1 MDQRLRALDYLFRPR
16 SVAFVGAT
24 EKLQKWGF
32 IVFNNLITGGYE
44 GKLYPVNPGRETVL
58 GLTAYPSVRDI
69 PGEVDLA
76 VFTVPAREVPAALD
90 DCLMK
95 RVKAGVVISA
105 GFKELGGEWAD
116 VEMEM
121 VRKARAGG
129 MVLVGPNGQGICNPA
144 AKLFAWM
151 PHLYFPRPGKVAVI
165 SQSGNVQGILVEE
178 VQKAGFGV
186 SKGVSSGNEAD
197 LRSEDYYEYLA
208 NDPETEVI
216 LSYIEGVTDGRR
228 FIEGA
233 RRAGAIKPIIALKGG
248 RTSSGIS
255 AARSH
260 TGAMA
265 VDDRLFEAACR
276 QAGIVRA
283 RTMDEAGIIAGS
295 FLNRPLPRGK
305 RVGIITGGGGLG
317 VVAADTCA
325 ELGLD
330 VVKLS
335 EGTLA
340 RIGAMMPA
348 WWSPGN
354 PVDLV
359 AGMNFQVV
367 MPVMDLLMKSGE
379 IDSLL
384 LLFIGPPRSKEQEQ
398 AARNPQT
405 EQLHKMWKAMSKMFA
420 AFGDA
425 LLKKMRELRVPI
437 YVVSNFNPAG
447 EAGNG
452 VPGPDHVSL
461 FPTIESGCAAIS
473 AGARYHEWK
482 EGQGRGTF

>member
-1 MDQRLRALDYLFRPR
+1 MDQRLKALDHLFRPR

-24 EKLQKWGF
+24 EKLNKWGF

-44 GKLYPVNPGRETVL
+44 GRLYPVNPGRATVL
-58 GLTAYPSVRDI
+58 GLTAYPSVRAI
-69 PGEVDLA
+69 PGDVDLA
-76 VFTVPAREVPAALD
+76 VFTVPAKEVPAALD
-90 DCLMK
+90 DCLHK

-116 VEMEM
+116 VEAEL
-121 VRKARAGG
+121 VKKARAGG

-151 PHLYFPRPGKVAVI
+151 PHLYFPRPGSVAVI
-165 SQSGNVQGILVEE
+165 SQSGNVQGILVAE

-208 NDPETEVI
+208 EDPETEVI
-216 LSYIEGVTDGRR
+216 LSYLEGVSDGRR
-228 FIEGA
+228 FIAGA
-233 RRAGAIKPIIALKGG
+233 RRASEKKPIIALKGG
-248 RTSSGIS
+248 RTGSGSS

-265 VDDRLFEAACR
+265 VDDRLFDAACR

-317 VVAADTCA
+317 VVAADACA
-325 ELGLD
+325 ELGLE

-335 EGTLA
+335 DATLA
-340 RIGAMMPA
+340 KIGAMMPA

-367 MPVMDLLMKSGE
+367 IPVMDLLMQSNE
-379 IDSLL
+379 IDALL
-384 LLFIGPPRSKEQEQ
+384 LLFIGPPRSKERE
-398 AARNPQT
+398 AVARNAQT
-405 EQLHKMWKAMSKMFA
+405 EELQKMWKTMSKMFA

-425 LLKKMRELRVPI
+425 LLKKMRGLSVPI
-437 YVVSNFNPAG
+437 YVVSNFTPDG
-447 EAGNG
+447 EPVNG
-452 VPGPDHVSL
+452 APGPDHVSI
-461 FPTIESGCAAIS
+461 FPTIESACAAMS
-473 AGARYHEWK
+473 AGARYFEWRK
-482 EGQGRGTF
+482 GRGRPAN